1 MQWVSDKFG
10 TGEFVPSDELTKAI
24 AEYVCTPE
32 LELTNEI
39 CGNVLFLIA
48 GFNKG
53 NLNEVSH
60 VTVM

>member
-1 MQWVSDKFG
+1 MEDKFG
-10 TGEFVPSDELTKAI
+10 TGEFLPSDALTKAI

-48 GFNKG
+48 GHDTG

-60 VTVM
+60 VIVM